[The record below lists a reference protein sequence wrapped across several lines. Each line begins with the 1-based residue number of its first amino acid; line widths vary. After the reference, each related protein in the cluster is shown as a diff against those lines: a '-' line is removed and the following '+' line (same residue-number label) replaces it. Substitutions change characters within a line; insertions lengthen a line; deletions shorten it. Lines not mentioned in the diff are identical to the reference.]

1 MSSTPAPAD
10 APSAHRFGNY
20 EILSLLGRGGMAEV
34 YRARVISGPRAGWAV
49 AIKRLPPN
57 LAGDPAYL
65 DRFTTEA
72 DLSRFLDH
80 PNIVKVL
87 EVGEVGGI
95 YYMAMELVDGR
106 DLGQIIRRCRQ
117 RSIPLPVDFAV
128 YLSKT
133 LLDALGYAHEA
144 VGPRGDRLGIIHC
157 DVSPSNVFISRVG
170 EIKLGD
176 FGIARAQA
184 SGTDTDLMGK
194 PYYLAP
200 EMLEGKV
207 TVETDLWSAAVILYE
222 LLTNQRPFQGET
234 RDQVFTS
241 IRGRLYQPVI
251 EVRPEVSQELSEIID
266 RAFSEAQAD
275 RFADAADFAIALD
288 PHYDDR
294 LGTPLAIAAVVRG
307 LFGATSEG

>member
-1 MSSTPAPAD
+1 MAPEPAA
-10 APSAHRFGNY
+10 AHRFGNY

-34 YRARVISGPRAGWAV
+34 YRAKVISGPRAGWPV

-57 LAGDPAYL
+57 LANDPEYR
-65 DRFTTEA
+65 DRFTSEA

-87 EVGEVGGI
+87 EVGEVEGI

-106 DLGQIIRRCRQ
+106 DLGQIIRRCKHRG
-117 RSIPLPVDFAV
+117 IPLPVDFAV
-128 YLSKT
+128 YLSKV

-144 VGPRGDRLGIIHC
+144 VGPRGDKLGIIHC

-184 SGTDTDLMGK
+184 SAIDTDLLGK
-194 PYYLAP
+194 PYYLSP
-200 EMLEGKV
+200 ETLEGTV
-207 TVETDLWSAAVILYE
+207 TVEGDLWSAAVILYE
-222 LLTNQRPFQGET
+222 LLTLERPFQGDS
-234 RDQVFTS
+234 RDRVFTS

-251 EVRPEVSQELSEIID
+251 EVRPEVSQELSEIVD
-266 RAFSEAQAD
+266 RAFAEDVAA

-288 PHYDDR
+288 AHYDDR

-307 LFGATSEG
+307 LFGAASEG

>member
-1 MSSTPAPAD
+1 
-10 APSAHRFGNY
+10 
-20 EILSLLGRGGMAEV
+20 
-34 YRARVISGPRAGWAV
+34 
-49 AIKRLPPN
+49 
-57 LAGDPAYL
+57 
-65 DRFTTEA
+65 
-72 DLSRFLDH
+72 
-80 PNIVKVL
+80 
-87 EVGEVGGI
+87 
-95 YYMAMELVDGR
+95 
-106 DLGQIIRRCRQ
+106 
-117 RSIPLPVDFAV
+117 
-128 YLSKT
+128 
-133 LLDALGYAHEA
+133 
-144 VGPRGDRLGIIHC
+144 
-157 DVSPSNVFISRVG
+157 
-170 EIKLGD
+170 
-176 FGIARAQA
+176 
-184 SGTDTDLMGK
+184 
-194 PYYLAP
+194 
-200 EMLEGKV
+200 V

>member
-1 MSSTPAPAD
+1 MATPEPA
-10 APSAHRFGNY
+10 AAHRFGNY

-34 YRARVISGPRAGWAV
+34 YRARVLSGPREGWLV

-57 LAGDPAYL
+57 LAGDPAYV
-65 DRFTTEA
+65 DRFTSEA

-87 EVGEVGGI
+87 EVGEIEGV

-106 DLGQIIRRCRQ
+106 DLGQIIRRCKQ
-117 RSIPLPVDFAV
+117 RGIPLPVDFAV
-128 YLSKT
+128 YLSRV

-144 VGPRGDRLGIIHC
+144 VGPRGDRLGIVHC
-157 DVSPSNVFISRVG
+157 DVSPSNVFISRTG

-184 SGTDTDLMGK
+184 TAIDTDLLGK
-194 PYYLAP
+194 PYYLSP
-200 EMLEGKV
+200 ETIEGNV
-207 TVETDLWSAAVILYE
+207 TVEGDLWSAAVILYE
-222 LLTNQRPFQGET
+222 LLTMERPFRGGT
-234 RDQVFTS
+234 RDQVFAA

-251 EVRPEVSQELSEIID
+251 DLRPEVSRELSGIVD
-266 RAFSEAQAD
+266 RAFAEDVAD
-275 RFADAADFAIALD
+275 RFANAADFAIALD
-288 PHYDDR
+288 PLYDDR

-307 LFGATSEG
+307 LFGASSGE

>member
-1 MSSTPAPAD
+1 MAPEPAG
-10 APSAHRFGNY
+10 AHRFGNF

-34 YRARVISGPRAGWAV
+34 YRAKVLSGPREGWPV
-49 AIKRLPPN
+49 AIKRLPQS
-57 LAGDPAYL
+57 LASDPSCV
-65 DRFTTEA
+65 DRFTSEA

-87 EVGEVGGI
+87 EVGEVEGV

-106 DLGQIIRRCRQ
+106 DLGQILRRCRQ
-117 RSIPLPVDFAV
+117 RAIPLPVDFAV

-133 LLDALGYAHEA
+133 ILDALGYAHEA

-157 DVSPSNVFISRVG
+157 DVSPSNVFISRTG

-176 FGIARAQA
+176 FGIARAQTSA
-184 SGTDTDLMGK
+184 VDTDLLGK
-194 PYYLAP
+194 PYYLSP
-200 EMLEGKV
+200 ETLDGNV
-207 TVETDLWSAAVILYE
+207 TVEGDLWSCAVILYE
-222 LLTNQRPFQGET
+222 LLTLRRPFQGDS
-234 RDQVFTS
+234 RDAVFTS
-241 IRGRLYQPVI
+241 IRGRLYQPAI
-251 EVRPEVSQELSEIID
+251 ELRPEISQELSGVVD
-266 RAFSEAQAD
+266 RAFADNLGD

-307 LFGATSEG
+307 LFGASSEG